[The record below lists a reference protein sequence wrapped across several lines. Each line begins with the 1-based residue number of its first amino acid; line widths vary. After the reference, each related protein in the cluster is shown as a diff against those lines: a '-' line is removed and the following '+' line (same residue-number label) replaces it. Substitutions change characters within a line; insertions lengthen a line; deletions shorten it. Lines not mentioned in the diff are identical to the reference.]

1 MKGWKKMTKFKP
13 DIFTFLLSNQN
24 LKKIERLRICNQD
37 ISGLLKD
44 LNKIVFPWTRKTLG
58 RKTLSWF
65 N

>member
-44 LNKIVFPWTRKTLG
+44 LNKIVFP
-58 RKTLSWF
+58 
-65 N
+65 

>member
-44 LNKIVFPWTRKTLG
+44 LNKRVLP
-58 RKTLSWF
+58 
-65 N
+65 